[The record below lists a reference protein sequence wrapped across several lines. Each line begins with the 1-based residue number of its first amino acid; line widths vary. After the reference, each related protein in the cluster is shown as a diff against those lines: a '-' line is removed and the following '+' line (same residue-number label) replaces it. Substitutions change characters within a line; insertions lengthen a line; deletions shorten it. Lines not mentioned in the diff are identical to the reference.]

1 MRYSSKAVLKK
12 LFLFTVVFCLLF
24 HVHAEAQRSMTREE
38 YIATYRDIAIE
49 EMRRNGIPASIKLAQ
64 GILESGFGNSELARV
79 ANNHFGIKC
88 NGWNGRTM
96 LQDDDR
102 KNECFRAYDSAT
114 ESFRDHSQFLRT
126 RPWYAS
132 LFELNPT
139 DYKAWAHGLRRA
151 GYATN
156 PRYAQLLIRVIEEN
170 NLSQYDQMA
179 IAMVGE
185 LPELPNLRTAG
196 SRPASP
202 APTQTVEDFAPVSF
216 ETYRVVKTNNRIKYV
231 EARPGDTP
239 ESLAQE
245 LDMRPWQIIR
255 YNEMQESQQIRPGQI
270 VYLQPKR
277 KKGVKAV
284 HIAQPG
290 ETMYDIS
297 QQYGILLDHLLSR
310 NQMELWQQPTVGQR
324 ILLRGRAK

>member
-1 MRYSSKAVLKK
+1 MFKK
-12 LFLFTVVFCLLF
+12 FFLFFIAFFLLHTGF
-24 HVHAEAQRSMTREE
+24 ARTQRSMTREE

-88 NGWNGRTM
+88 NGWTGRTI

-102 KNECFRAYDSAT
+102 RNECFRAYDDPFQSY
-114 ESFRDHSQFLRT
+114 RDHSQFLRT
-126 RPWYAS
+126 RPWYAP
-132 LFELNPT
+132 LFDLDPT
-139 DYKAWAHGLRRA
+139 DYKAWAYGLRRA

-156 PRYAQLLIRVIEEN
+156 PRYAQLLIGVIEEN
-170 NLSQYDQMA
+170 NLTQYDQIALSMA
-179 IAMVGE
+179 GE
-185 LPELPNLRTAG
+185 LPELPQLRAAG
-196 SRPASP
+196 SRPATP
-202 APTQTVEDFAPVSF
+202 APTQTAEDFAPLSF
-216 ETYRVVKTNNRIKYV
+216 ETYRVIKTNNRIKFV

-239 ESLAQE
+239 ESLAEE
-245 LDMRPWQIIR
+245 LNMMPWQIVR
-255 YNEMQESQQIRPGQI
+255 YNELENGRQIRPGQI

-277 KKGVKAV
+277 KQGSKAT

-297 QQYGILLDHLLSR
+297 QHYGIRLEDLLSR
-310 NQMELWQQPTVGQR
+310 NEMERWQQPTVGQK
-324 ILLRGRAK
+324 ILLRGRVR

>member
-1 MRYSSKAVLKK
+1 MRPSSKAIYIKF
-12 LFLFTVVFCLLF
+12 FLFTIFFSLLF
-24 HVHAEAQRSMTREE
+24 RVQANGQRSFTREE
-38 YIATYRDIAIE
+38 YIETYRDIAIE
-49 EMRRNGIPASIKLAQ
+49 EMRRNGVPASIKLAQ
-64 GILESGFGNSELARV
+64 GILESGFGNSDLARM

-88 NGWNGRTM
+88 NGWTGRTI

-102 KNECFRAYDSAT
+102 KNECFRAYNSAI
-114 ESFRDHSQFLRT
+114 ESYRDHSQFLRT

-132 LFELNPT
+132 LFELDPT
-139 DYKAWAHGLRRA
+139 DYKAWAHGLKRA

-179 IAMVGE
+179 LAMVGQ
-185 LPELPNLRTAG
+185 LPEMPNLRSAG
-196 SRPASP
+196 SRPATP
-202 APTQTVEDFAPVSF
+202 APTQTVEDFAPLSF
-216 ETYRVVKTNNRIKYV
+216 ETHRVVKTNNRIKYV

-239 ESLAQE
+239 ESLARE
-245 LDMRPWQIIR
+245 MNMRPWQIIN
-255 YNEMQESQQIRPGQI
+255 YNELQEGQQIRPGQI

-277 KKGVKAV
+277 KQGVKAA

-297 QQYGILLDHLLSR
+297 QQYGIRLDHLLSR
-310 NQMELWQQPTVGQR
+310 NQMEPWQQPSVGQK
-324 ILLRGRAK
+324 ILLRGR